1 MKPLRLFRI
10 TASLA
15 ILGAFALA
23 ASVPASADTI
33 TWTDWSAGSNTPG
46 TPGTAKGDMGGI
58 TVTYRGQF
66 QEIDLGYP
74 SWLPTA
80 TFTTSNPP
88 SAYGIVHMQGA
99 QGAPVDPL
107 NPPPSLPESIAFS
120 SAVTNPVIAIWSLGQ
135 SGEPASYDFT
145 ASEPF
150 TIIAGGP
157 GQEYGGSSITQS
169 GYNAVGVE
177 GDGVIEFYGTYGL
190 ANPISFTTPE
200 YENWYGF
207 TVGESSVPPPPVPE
221 PETLSLLGLG
231 LAMLPFLRSAF
242 ARRRR
247 A

>member
-23 ASVPASADTI
+23 ASVPAHAGTI
-33 TWTDWSAGSNTPG
+33 TWTDWSAGTNTPG
-46 TPGTAKGDMGGI
+46 NPYQTVAGTAAGDMGGI
-58 TVTYRGQF
+58 TVTYNGQF
-66 QEIDLGYP
+66 QSVDLNYP
-74 SWLPTA
+74 SWLPTT

-88 SAYGIVHMQGA
+88 SAFGIVHMQGGTDLA
-99 QGAPVDPL
+99 
-107 NPPPSLPESIAFS
+107 ESITFS
-120 SAVTNPVIAIWSLGQ
+120 SAVTNPVVAIWSLGQ
-135 SGEPASYDFT
+135 GGEPASYDFT
-145 ASEPF
+145 SSEPF

-157 GQEYGGSSITQS
+157 GAEYGGSSITKD
-169 GYNAVGVE
+169 GYDVEGRE
-177 GDGVIEFYGTYGL
+177 GDGVIEFYGTYGP

-200 YENWYGF
+200 SENWYGF
-207 TVGESSVPPPPVPE
+207 TVGESSVPPPVPE

-231 LAMLPFLRSAF
+231 LAALPFLRSRF